1 MLRTA
6 IVSAVIALSAT
17 AALALALAPRAAHPE
32 PGVVVPATQSIDSCY
47 KKCFI
52 DAKGLSDGRKYACRR
67 ACNAHP
73 KKKCED
79 NCWLK
84 LGNDPKTRKKCLS
97 RCS

>member
-6 IVSAVIALSAT
+6 VVSASIALIPTFAI
-17 AALALALAPRAAHPE
+17 ALTPPLPHPG
-32 PGVVVPATQSIDSCY
+32 PVVVAPATQAIDSCY
-47 KKCFI
+47 KKCFL
-52 DAKGLSDGRKYACRR
+52 DAKGLSSGRKFACRR
-67 ACNAHP
+67 ACNASP
-73 KKKCED
+73 RKKCED